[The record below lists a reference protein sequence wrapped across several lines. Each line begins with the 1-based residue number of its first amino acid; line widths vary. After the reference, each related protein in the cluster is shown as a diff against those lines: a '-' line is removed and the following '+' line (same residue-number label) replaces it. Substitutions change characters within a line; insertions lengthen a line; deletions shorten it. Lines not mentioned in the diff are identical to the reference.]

1 MPARILFVDD
11 ETPMLQLL
19 SEFFRQKGCLVKTA
33 ASGRQAMLLAE
44 METFDFAVLDINIA
58 GENGL
63 QLLSYFK
70 QYFPTLPIVM
80 LTGLSPVEELID
92 QARLRGASGFL
103 RKTDPL
109 DDIFSSLRVYMPE
122 G

>member
-19 SEFFRQKGCLVKTA
+19 SEFFRQKGCAVKTA
-33 ASGRQAMLLAE
+33 TTGHQAMGLADSE
-44 METFDFAVLDINIA
+44 PFDIAVLDINIA

-63 QLLSYFK
+63 ELLGYFK
-70 QYFPTLPIVM
+70 RNFPQLPVVM
-80 LTGLSPVEELID
+80 LTGLTNEEDLID

-103 RKTDPL
+103 RKIDPL
-109 DDIFSSLRVYMPE
+109 DDIFSAMRVYMPE
-122 G
+122 S

>member
-19 SEFFRQKGCLVKTA
+19 SEFFHQKGCGVRTA
-33 ASGRQAMLLAE
+33 TTGHQAMKLADTE
-44 METFDFAVLDINIA
+44 PFDIAVLDINIA

-70 QYFPTLPIVM
+70 RNFPQLPVVM
-80 LTGLSPVEELID
+80 LTGLTCEEDLID

-109 DDIFSSLRVYMPE
+109 EDIFSSLRVYMPE
-122 G
+122 S

>member
-11 ETPMLQLL
+11 EQPMLQLL
-19 SEFFRQKGCLVKTA
+19 SEYFRQKGCEVKTA
-33 ASGRQAMLLAE
+33 TNGRQAMLLAE
-44 METFDFAVLDINIA
+44 METFDLAVLDINIA

-63 QLLSYFK
+63 QLLSFLK
-70 QYFPTLPIVM
+70 KYFPNLPVIM
-80 LTGLSPVEELID
+80 LTGLTPVEELID
-92 QARLRGASGFL
+92 QARVRGASGFM

-109 DDIFSSLRVYMPE
+109 DDLYASLRVYMPE